1 MCNYVLLR
9 TNCVLL
15 RASNLLLRVNYVL
28 FQVSGSKKGFHH
40 LFPKDDTEGGFFEG
54 MGQVVKTGRRGI
66 GPLVIPSRAPS
77 NIIAFILLGNK

>member
-40 LFPKDDTEGGFFEG
+40 LFPKVVPYSEQRTTEGSQATNEWVFQE
-54 MGQVVKTGRRGI
+54 R
-66 GPLVIPSRAPS
+66 
-77 NIIAFILLGNK
+77 LGELAAS